1 MEKGFAEEAAQ
12 ANGAPQENSV
22 GLESLEPM
30 DNGIPLEN
38 LVRLRH
44 LSSGRVFLA
53 PESYVYHRNGKV
65 YCKDYS
71 DACLEIAEGDR
82 LSVINATPMGYL
94 VKKNGVIGWYRPS

>member
-1 MEKGFAEEAAQ
+1 M
-12 ANGAPQENSV
+12 
-22 GLESLEPM
+22 
-30 DNGIPLEN
+30 
-38 LVRLRH
+38 
-44 LSSGRVFLA
+44 SSGREFLA

-94 VKKNGVIGWYRPS
+94 VKKNGVIGWYRLS